1 MRIALHSILQPSPT
15 CTTRRA
21 PFRVRHLL
29 RLALLPATVAA
40 ACTAQ
45 AQQAGPEAGALVP
58 TVEVKRSYDARRDD
72 TLGRIVVRDDDLVRY
87 GDTSLLD
94 VLKRLPGVTVSG
106 NTGRGS
112 EIHMQGLG
120 GGYTQV
126 LIDGQR
132 PPEGMAVETL
142 APDAIERIELLRA
155 ASAEVSTQSIAGTI
169 NIVLRKL
176 PKSRERTFKAGY
188 GAGRGTRGPRAALHL
203 ADRRERTSYSLDVDA
218 LHDHFRGNVP
228 SREDANDAAGRPVL
242 VRATAGHEDGSLST
256 LNLVPR
262 LGWTFEDG
270 DTLGL
275 ESFVN
280 LNRFKVDV
288 RAPTTTLLGDAPP
301 YPDTRIAMHNAR
313 DALRS
318 ELHWVHGFASGARL
332 DARFGGSASRNDDAS
347 DRAAGGNPAVGPLT
361 QTIASRGGD
370 AGLQST
376 GKLTVPLWDGHA
388 LAAGWDGSADRR
400 TDTRRERDAAGA
412 SSAVEDRRRYAG
424 RIARL
429 AAYAQ
434 DEWNVTPRWSM
445 YAGARWEGVR
455 IHTTGS
461 DFGDARTR
469 ASVFSPVLQ
478 TLYKLAAPT
487 SEARDAPPRDQL
499 RLALSRTYKAPTM
512 DQLLPHRTTSVNNS
526 QVEPDT
532 IGNPDLKPE
541 LALGV
546 DAAWEHNWADGALL
560 SLSGS
565 MRRIDG
571 TMRDLV
577 GFDGARW
584 ISQPANTGQARTAS
598 LQLEADFPLPMLLPM
613 LLPMSLSNAPPIAV
627 RFNVARN
634 WSRVD
639 GVPGPDNRI
648 DGQTPLSG
656 NLGLDYARG
665 ALTLGGNL
673 GLRSG
678 ATVRLAANQT
688 ARLNGRRD
696 LDLYAAWKLDARRQ
710 LRIAAQNLLG
720 QDTVNERG
728 YLDTASGTLLRN
740 RIVNVGAPSLRAT
753 IESRF

>member
-1 MRIALHSILQPSPT
+1 MHIALHPASQPSAT
-15 CTTRRA
+15 CAPRRA
-21 PFRVRHLL
+21 PCRVRRPL
-29 RLALLPATVAA
+29 RLALLTAALAA

-45 AQQAGPEAGALVP
+45 AQQAGLEAGAPVP
-58 TVEVKRSYDARRDD
+58 TVEVKRSHDARRDD
-72 TLGRIVVRDDDLVRY
+72 TPGRIVVKHDDLMRY
-87 GDTSLLD
+87 GDTNLLD
-94 VLKRLPGVTVSG
+94 VLKRLPGVTVI
-106 NTGRGS
+106 GS
-112 EIHMQGLG
+112 AGGGSRLGGDIRMQGLG

-132 PPEGMAVETL
+132 PPEGMVVGTL

-169 NIVLRKL
+169 NIVLRKQ
-176 PKSRERTFKAGY
+176 PKSRERTFKLGY
-188 GAGRGTRGPRAALHL
+188 GAGHDTRGPQAALHL
-203 ADRRERTSYSLDVDA
+203 ADRGERTSYSLDADA
-218 LHDHFRGNVP
+218 LHDRFRGDVP
-228 SREDANDAAGRPVL
+228 SREDAYDGVGRPVL
-242 VRATAGHEDGSLST
+242 VRATAGHEDGRLST

-275 ESFVN
+275 ESVVN

-301 YPDTRIAMHNAR
+301 YPDTRIALRNAR

-332 DARFGGSASRNDDAS
+332 DARFGGSASRNDDTS
-347 DRAAGGNPAVGPLT
+347 DRAAGGNPAVGPLA
-361 QTIASRGGD
+361 QTIDSRGGD

-412 SSAVEDRRRYAG
+412 ASTVEDLRRYAG

-445 YAGARWEGVR
+445 YAGVRREDVR
-455 IHTTGS
+455 IHATGS
-461 DFGDARTR
+461 DFGDARMR

-478 TLYKLAAPT
+478 TLYKLAAST
-487 SEARDAPPRDQL
+487 SDAPDAPPRDQL

-512 DQLLPHRTTSVNNS
+512 DQLLPHRYTSVNNS

-546 DAAWEHNWADGALL
+546 DAAWEHNWAAGALL

-565 MRRIDG
+565 LRRIDG
-571 TMRDLV
+571 TTRDLV

-584 ISQPANTGQARTAS
+584 ISQPANIGQTRTAS

-613 LLPMSLSNAPPIAV
+613 APPIAV
-627 RFNVARN
+627 RLNVARN

-656 NLGLDYARG
+656 NLGLDYQRG
-665 ALTLGGNL
+665 ALALGGTLGF
-673 GLRSG
+673 RDG

-688 ARLNGRRD
+688 AWLNGRRD
-696 LDLYAAWKLDARRQ
+696 LDVYAAWKLDARRQ

-720 QDTVNERG
+720 QDTVNERS
-728 YLDTASGTLLRN
+728 YLDTASDMLLRN